1 MTPFLVCQFG
11 KSTLSN
17 LVKEC
22 FGSDFPDILRKPQ
35 INYAFHY
42 LQALNAQSVL
52 LESEYIDKDFLEDCE
67 RYYLRRFGANG
78 HKCARLHFFSEQVT
92 HQRIEELL
100 NNGDETKL
108 AELQAC
114 YLGFM
119 VVKPLPRTFIGKSCF
134 KQYKGFNVDDTKR
147 LLARRYEVNLFGISL
162 SVDSIAFQEQDKVV
176 SACAT
181 TAIWSALNALSWIP
195 VRAIPSCSEITSN
208 AINFIHGS
216 SNSFPSRELSN
227 KQILRALDV
236 AGLRYHAE
244 QLNRVSQSE
253 LIDTVKCHVDS
264 SLPLILGVKVFG
276 LKNGAWLE
284 KAGHAVTILGY
295 KTGIEES
302 GLYIHDDRFGPYAR
316 AKFIALGP
324 LSLPDTQKQTWG
336 MILQARDD
344 AGNWLEAHEV
354 LVPDFLI
361 APMQKKARLPL
372 SFAINTCKTIVDNI
386 AEEFRA
392 VAPSGAEPHRLTYTV
407 RLEEIA
413 DVKTRVVKSVPAQ
426 SFRDT
431 NGTAIPLTS
440 EQRVVWLDEKNR
452 FLTWHFARLQ
462 WVAEFK
468 YLDQPAFSL
477 LIDATEIPQ
486 GNAVSAILRD
496 SPIACEAT
504 LALLQPYA
512 GKSSEANEGDKNSFF
527 DSFLRKL
534 HQRVE
539 GLSHHL
545 DITYGAPR
553 APSYLKSEEFAGGDI
568 VLNGSLKIFYDATA
582 DSIEAH
588 FPQQATAANPAP
600 LIWAISHDGALLIGV
615 EENRM
620 GHPCLTGFKPARI
633 AGELHRLSNG
643 WAINAKSGRYSGDYS
658 DKDSLLENA
667 LRRFKSTFAASSAQL
682 SIAKPTP
689 AVVPVPADL
698 SPRSGSPS

>member
-42 LQALNAQSVL
+42 LQALGAQSVL

-78 HKCARLHFFSEQVT
+78 HKCARLHFFSTQVT
-92 HQRIEELL
+92 HQSIEGALKS
-100 NNGDETKL
+100 GDGKNF
-108 AELQAC
+108 AELQDS

-119 VVKPLPRTFIGKSCF
+119 VVKPLPRTFIGKTCL
-134 KQYKGFNVDDTKR
+134 KQYGGFNVDDSKR
-147 LLARRYEVNLFGISL
+147 LLFRRYEVSLFGISL
-162 SVDSIAFQEQDKVV
+162 AVDSIAFQEQDKVV

-181 TAIWSALNALSWIP
+181 TAIWSALNALPWIP
-195 VRAIPSCSEITSN
+195 ARAIPSCSEITSN
-208 AINFIHGS
+208 AINFIPGS

-244 QLNRVSQSE
+244 PLNLVSQLE
-253 LIDTVKCHVDS
+253 LIETVKCHIGS

-276 LKNGAWLE
+276 LKDGVWRE

-295 KTGIEES
+295 KATTEES

-316 AKFIALGP
+316 AKFVMLDS
-324 LSLPDTQKQTWG
+324 LSLQSAQGQTWG
-336 MILQARDD
+336 MILQARDE
-344 AGNWLEAHEV
+344 AGNWLSPHEV
-354 LVPDFLI
+354 LVADFLI

-372 SFAINTCKTIVDNI
+372 SFAVNTCKTIVDNI

-392 VAPSGAEPHRLTYTV
+392 IAPPGTEPHGLTYSI
-407 RLEEIA
+407 RLEEISGIKA
-413 DVKTRVVKSVPAQ
+413 RVLKSAPAR

-431 NGTAIPLTS
+431 NDSLIQLTDD
-440 EQRVVWLDEKNR
+440 QRSRWLAEKNQ
-452 FLTWHFARLQ
+452 FLTKNFARLQ
-462 WVAEFK
+462 WVAEFT
-468 YLDQPAFSL
+468 YLNQQAFSL
-477 LIDATEIPQ
+477 MIDATEIPQ

-496 SPIACEAT
+496 SPIACDAT

-512 GKSSEANEGDKNSFF
+512 SISPDMNEGDNHAFF
-527 DSFLRKL
+527 DSFLSKL
-534 HQRVE
+534 HHRAE
-539 GLSHHL
+539 GLFHYL
-545 DITYGAPR
+545 DATYGEPR
-553 APSYLKSEEFAGGDI
+553 APSYLKSEEFAGGNI
-568 VLNGSLKIFYDATA
+568 VRNESLRIFYDATSE
-582 DSIEAH
+582 SIDAL
-588 FPQQATAANPAP
+588 FPKQVETDEPAS

-633 AGELHRLSNG
+633 AGELRSLPSG
-643 WAINAKSGRYSGDYS
+643 WAINAKSGRYSGDYAN
-658 DKDSLLENA
+658 KNILLENA
-667 LRRFKSTFAASSAQL
+667 LRRFKSTFPASSAML
-682 SIAKPTP
+682 SIAQL
-689 AVVPVPADL
+689 V
-698 SPRSGSPS
+698 